1 MRPILLLIPK
11 ICANFYSIFERV
23 NMYNNELKFSLWCDF
38 VERSFLE
45 GEFGELLEQ
54 NIVNAATSNPSIFKA
69 AFLTSPAYAEDKAK
83 LKGKTAKEIYETLAI
98 QDITVAAQKLL
109 PLYEKGD
116 DGFISIEVDPFLCDD
131 AEGTV
136 EEGKRLFK
144 SIGYPN
150 VMIKVP
156 STQAGFYAMEALLKE
171 GIPVNATLVFSLQQ
185 TLECLN
191 AFQKANT
198 YLQEN
203 IPSCVLPKAVIS
215 IFVSRFDRKL
225 DEALQK
231 IDFVTSRVGIM
242 NALRCYEAIQRNAL
256 PNVRAL
262 FASTGV
268 KGDVLKPDYY
278 ITELLVSNAINTAP
292 LETIKAFVQS
302 SKKDKA
308 HIMSPLSLEN
318 FFNALAANGISM
330 ETVCD
335 ELMQEGLKSFKE
347 AFLEILNALE

>member
-1 MRPILLLIPK
+1 
-11 ICANFYSIFERV
+11 
-23 NMYNNELKFSLWCDF
+23 MYNNELKFSLWCDF
-38 VERSFLE
+38 VERSFIE
-45 GEFGELLEQ
+45 GEFGALLEQ
-54 NIVNAATSNPSIFKA
+54 HTVNAATSNPSIFKA

-98 QDITVAAQKLL
+98 QDITLAAQKLL

-131 AEGTV
+131 AEATI

-144 SIGYPN
+144 AIGYPN

-156 STQAGFYAMEALLKE
+156 ATEAGFSAMEALFCE

-191 AFQKANT
+191 AFQRANH
-198 YLQEN
+198 YLKEN
-203 IPSCVLPKAVIS
+203 KPTFVLPKAVIS

-225 DEALQK
+225 DDTLRK

-242 NALRCYEAIQRNAL
+242 NALRCYEAIERHAL

-278 ITELLVSNAINTAP
+278 ITELLVRNSINTAP
-292 LETIKAFVQS
+292 LETIKAFIASQKQCFAHDVSSQS
-302 SKKDKA
+302 
-308 HIMSPLSLEN
+308 IEN
-318 FFNALAANGISM
+318 FFNALEANGVVM

-335 ELMQEGLKSFKE
+335 ELMHEGLKSFKE

>member
-1 MRPILLLIPK
+1 
-11 ICANFYSIFERV
+11 
-23 NMYNNELKFSLWCDF
+23 MYNNELKFSLWCDF
-38 VERSFLE
+38 VERNFLE
-45 GEFGELLEQ
+45 GEFVALLE
-54 NIVNAATSNPSIFKA
+54 NKIVNAATSNPSIFKA
-69 AFLTSPAYAEDKAK
+69 AFLSSAAYTEDKAR
-83 LKGKTAKEIYETLAI
+83 LKGKSPKEIYEALAI
-98 QDITVAAQKLL
+98 GDIRLAAQKLL
-109 PLYEKGD
+109 PLYENGD
-116 DGFISIEVDPFLCDD
+116 DGFISMEVDPFLCDD
-131 AEGTV
+131 ASATV

-156 STQAGFYAMEALLKE
+156 STEAGFIAMEALLCE

-185 TLECLN
+185 TLACLN
-191 AFQKANT
+191 AFQKANHF
-198 YLQEN
+198 LKEN
-203 IPSCVLPKAVIS
+203 KPEALLPHAVIS

-231 IDFVTSRVGIM
+231 IDFVTSRVGVM
-242 NALRCYEAIQRNAL
+242 NALRCYEAIERTAL

-278 ITELLVSNAINTAP
+278 ITELLVRNCINTAP
-292 LETIKAFVQS
+292 LETIKAFVASTKTCKVHEVSTQS
-302 SKKDKA
+302 ID
-308 HIMSPLSLEN
+308 N
-318 FFNALAANGISM
+318 FFNALEANGIVM

-335 ELMQEGLKSFKE
+335 ELMHEGLKSFKE